1 VTLAPLRRLAH
12 LRGWDAAVALSA
24 ALLAVVGLTLAI
36 GWIASAKDERVGY
49 VAPSSVTRVELTVG
63 TGDVTVQGGN
73 GLAVQVRRD
82 DSSAFGRR
90 PTERRQQAGGV
101 LRVQSSCPRVV
112 VGGCSASYHVTVPG
126 DVAVDVRT
134 GSGRVRYL
142 GFHGSA
148 RIQTGSGDV
157 TVDAFCGFGLSV
169 ASRSGRVKTIAAC
182 APKTLA
188 LASEKG
194 DVTAVVPPGRYRI
207 RAASGTGRRRVSG
220 VQPSASARFGIDV
233 RSRSGSVTVAGG
245 L

>member
-1 VTLAPLRRLAH
+1 VKLAPLRRLAH

-24 ALLAVVGLTLAI
+24 ALLALVALAFVI
-36 GWIASAKDERVGY
+36 GWIASSEDEQVGY
-49 VAPSSVTRVELTVG
+49 AASVSVTRVELAVG
-63 TGDVTVQGGN
+63 AGDVTVQGGN
-73 GLAVQVRRD
+73 GLGVQVRRN

-90 PTERRQQAGGV
+90 PTERRQQVGGV

-112 VGGCSASYHVTVPG
+112 VGGCSAAYHVSVPG

-134 GSGRVRYL
+134 GTGRVRYL

-169 ASRSGRVKTIAAC
+169 TSHSGRVKTIAAC
-182 APKTLA
+182 APKALA
-188 LASEKG
+188 LASETG

-220 VQPSASARFGIDV
+220 VQPSTSARFGIDLH
-233 RSRSGSVTVAGG
+233 SRSGSVTVAGG